1 MPATPAS
8 EFFDASQPA
17 AMETGSP
24 GRMASTPESAKTSAS
39 GLAKF
44 LTRMAVRTEHRIV
57 LVSLHD
63 VVWIQSHGNFVRLH
77 LQSTTHIH
85 RMTIQDLC
93 SRLDPEHFLRIH
105 RTAIVN
111 LDHVVEFALP
121 RHGSALVYLNNGLA
135 LPISRARR
143 PELRRG
149 LLSHA
154 WTSPWAARV

>member
-8 EFFDASQPA
+8 EFSEALPA
-17 AMETGSP
+17 KVIDPGSTGRISSSSAQTP
-24 GRMASTPESAKTSAS
+24 GS
-39 GLAKF
+39 GVTKYLS
-44 LTRMAVRTEHRIV
+44 RMAVRTEHRIV

-63 VVWIQSHGNFVRLH
+63 VVWIQSHGNFLRLH
-77 LQSTTHIH
+77 LQGATYLH
-85 RMTIQDLC
+85 RMTIQDIC
-93 SRLDPEHFLRIH
+93 SQLDPERFLRIH
-105 RTAIVN
+105 RTAVVN

-121 RHGSALVYLNNGLA
+121 RRGAALVYLHSGIA

-154 WTSPWAARV
+154 WASPWAAGI